1 MLTWRWLTILKI
13 GKFGTIVV
21 CCNSKG
27 HLSVY
32 MQKVSAYF
40 ISMGKFTEV
49 KWLPMAGD
57 TNFIV
62 SSRL

>member
-21 CCNSKG
+21 CCKG

-32 MQKVSAYF
+32 MQKDSAYF
-40 ISMGKFTEV
+40 ISMRKFTEV
-49 KWLPMAGD
+49 KLIPMAGD

>member
-1 MLTWRWLTILKI
+1 MILKI
-13 GKFGTIVV
+13 GKFRTIVV
-21 CCNSKG
+21 CCKG

-32 MQKVSAYF
+32 MQKDSAYF
-40 ISMGKFTEV
+40 ISMRKFTEV